1 MVFTDLTFLLSIAGI
16 LFMTGMGISIVY
28 FFKKKA

>member
-1 MVFTDLTFLLSIAGI
+1 MIFTDLTFLLSMAGI
-16 LFMTGMGISIVY
+16 LFMTSMGISIVY